1 MEATIAES
9 VTAMVAIVTAAD
21 PARNA
26 VAAVTDATAATPQ
39 VPKHATPTSAPTHI
53 SFTSGFFLQACPSS
67 TWLFMSWANL
77 SWAASIKMLR
87 LKEAGEASVSS
98 CRYNT
103 PSFSTN
109 PVPSLSG
116 ISSIAASTACQALS
130 RMRAVSRG
138 SSDSGIRSSFAT
150 QSSST
155 IIAPCTSPASTRFCR
170 AAPQTDS
177 AGQILFDCTSEETPD
192 CRRETLPPCRA
203 AVAALRS
210 SDQCAGRGEA
220 AALIS
225 AARRSSSD
233 DSCASSL
240 AASLMA
246 D

>member
-1 MEATIAES
+1 M
-9 VTAMVAIVTAAD
+9 
-21 PARNA
+21 P
-26 VAAVTDATAATPQ
+26 VAAIDATPAIPQ
-39 VPKHATPTSAPTHI
+39 VPSTVTPTSAATHI
-53 SFTSGFFLQACPSS
+53 SFALWFFLQTCPNS
-67 TWLFMSWANL
+67 TWRSMIWL
-77 SWAASIKMLR
+77 SLPWAASITVLG
-87 LKEAGEASVSS
+87 LKGVGGAMSASS

-210 SDQCAGRGEA
+210 SDQCAGMGEA
-220 AALIS
+220 AGLLS

-233 DSCASSL
+233 DSCDSSL

-246 D
+246 GGATWEQAT